1 MKMKTILMIA
11 LAATLGGG
19 AGWVATDHA
28 VAADTTSVSPKIL
41 HYTCPMH
48 PSVKADKPGNCPIC
62 GMSLV
67 PVYDTKSGGDTNPPP
82 TATGTNTMSLKM
94 PGCCASGGCH

>member
-19 AGWVATDHA
+19 AVWIATDRA
-28 VAADTTSVSPKIL
+28 VAGDNISANRKIL

-48 PSVKADKPGNCPIC
+48 PSVKADKPGSCPIC

-67 PVYDTKSGGDTNPPP
+67 PVYDTKRGDTNTPP
-82 TATGTNTMSLKM
+82 TAAGTNTMSLKM
-94 PGCCASGGCH
+94 PGCCSSGGCH

>member
-1 MKMKTILMIA
+1 MIA

-19 AGWVATDHA
+19 AVRVATDRA
-28 VAADTTSVSPKIL
+28 VAGDNTSVSHKIL

-48 PSVKADKPGNCPIC
+48 PSVEADKPGECPIC

-67 PVYDTKSGGDTNPPP
+67 PVDDTKSGSDTNTPP
-82 TATGTNTMSLKM
+82 TAADTNTMSLKM
-94 PGCCASGGCH
+94 PGCCSSGGCH